1 MTKPVTF
8 DRWVIRRFADRRS
21 AFSNGVID
29 PAGRLADA
37 WLQANAGVFTWRATN
52 VDNGIVYLTGILR
65 G

>member
-8 DRWVIRRFADRRS
+8 DRWVIRMFGGGTAPTINKEK
-21 AFSNGVID
+21 AEV
-29 PAGRLADA
+29 